1 MYTIFPHFL
10 RDKATQET
18 HHLKLFTRF
27 YFELFVTNIRLKS
40 TAEVLIY
47 L

>member
-27 YFELFVTNIRLKS
+27 YFELIVANVYLKS
-40 TAEVLIY
+40 AAEVLIY